1 VDVGVLKMEKLPNIT
16 KAFKNMDREEL
27 ELFAQN
33 LFYQCAFYHNLL
45 FDKYGD
51 KNDKKMS

>member
-1 VDVGVLKMEKLPNIT
+1 MKKLPNIT
-16 KAFKNMDREEL
+16 KAFENMDRKEL

-45 FDKYGD
+45 FDKFSKED
-51 KNDKKMS
+51 K